1 MSVIPSDIAKELL
14 ELTQTNRKGVEALFD
29 AETNL
34 AQAEYDLDK
43 IEAQAFLDATG
54 SVAERQA
61 RAKLLAAD
69 ARFARDLA
77 KAQVNRVRTKIR
89 GIESEIMAQATMSK
103 IMQAEMKL

>member
-1 MSVIPSDIAKELL
+1 MIPSDIARELL
-14 ELTQTNRKGVEALFD
+14 ELTQTNKKGVEALYE
-29 AETNL
+29 AEANL
-34 AQAEYDLDK
+34 SQAEYDLDK

-77 KAQVNRVRTKIR
+77 KASVNRIRTKMR
-89 GIESEIMAQATMSK
+89 TIESELMALATASK
-103 IMQAEMKL
+103 LMQAEMKL

>member
-29 AETNL
+29 AETHL
-34 AQAEYDLDK
+34 AQTEYDLDK

-69 ARFARDLA
+69 ARVTVATTIDVTTTSSHKSTITLST
-77 KAQVNRVRTKIR
+77 QRTIHAASSSHC
-89 GIESEIMAQATMSK
+89 E
-103 IMQAEMKL
+103 